1 MVSGEDGRC
10 PIWGVN
16 CNIRHPFDGSRIAI
30 VENSLRTGGDY
41 EITREAE
48 LAVQELSNEEKA
60 RVTSVMVEQWMK
72 GVDIPRLMA
81 NDVQSAKARQS
92 LPVHERAERFLS
104 FLVKSSSNEI
114 GQFLHI
120 GERQPQ
126 LFYPALAWSES
137 IRVQELLFLSDYLR
151 DQGYITKQSFSGYE
165 FGAKVEVP
173 GYRRIEELKTVTDS
187 SQCFVAMWFDQST
200 DEAYE
205 QGIKP
210 AVETAGYSPLRI
222 DRREFI
228 GKIDDEIVAQIRRS
242 GFLVADFTQG
252 DDGVR
257 GGVYYE
263 AGFAHGLGLP
273 VIFTCHRG
281 SIGKLHFDTRQ
292 FNHIVWESPSELQ
305 RQLIHRIGSV
315 LGDGPI
321 RTG

>member
-1 MVSGEDGRC
+1 M
-10 PIWGVN
+10 
-16 CNIRHPFDGSRIAI
+16 
-30 VENSLRTGGDY
+30 
-41 EITREAE
+41 
-48 LAVQELSNEEKA
+48 
-60 RVTSVMVEQWMK
+60 
-72 GVDIPRLMA
+72 
-81 NDVQSAKARQS
+81 
-92 LPVHERAERFLS
+92 HERAERFLS
-104 FLVKSSSNEI
+104 FLVRSSSNEI
-114 GQFLHI
+114 GQLLHI

-137 IRVQELLFLSDYLR
+137 TREQELLFLSDYLR
-151 DQGYITKQSFSGYE
+151 DQGYITKLGYAGYALE
-165 FGAKVEVP
+165 AKVEVP
-173 GYRRIEELKTVTDS
+173 GYRRIEELKTDTDS
-187 SQCFVAMWFDQST
+187 SQCFVAMWFDQSM

-222 DRREFI
+222 DRRDFI
-228 GKIDDEIVAQIRRS
+228 GKIDDEIIAQIRRS